1 MPKLSII
8 TINYNNASGLRKTME
23 SVLNQTSKDFEYIVV
38 DGGSTD
44 TSCQVISDQC
54 LVINGE
60 TFVNE
65 ILVKCVSEVDNGIY
79 HAMNK
84 GIKLAKGE
92 YVQFLN
98 SGDTIVAP
106 NVTELMLNRL
116 FSPPSG
122 ELEGATDILYG
133 NMLKQL
139 PNRIL
144 RDRGFAGR
152 IPTMLDFYTGTL
164 NHSSAY
170 IKRNLFDTYGLYD
183 ESLRIVSDWK
193 WYLQVIALN
202 GVMPVYKDID
212 LTLFDM
218 NGISNINSILDK
230 TERKKVLSEILP
242 VSVLIDYERW
252 AFSID
257 QLRRINQ
264 YWITRKIFRLIE
276 RIFFKLEK
284 WFKNKEQEN

>member
-92 YVQFLN
+92 YIQFLN
-98 SGDTIVAP
+98 SGDTLVAP

-122 ELEGATDILYG
+122 ELEGAIDILYG
-133 NMLKQL
+133 NMMKTL
-139 PNRIL
+139 PNRIH
-144 RDRGFAGR
+144 RDRGFYGR

-164 NHSSAY
+164 NHSPTY
-170 IKRNLFDTYGLYD
+170 IKRTMFETYGLYD
-183 ESLRIVSDWK
+183 ETLKIVSDWK

-202 GVMPVYKDID
+202 GVIPVYKDID
-212 LTLFDM
+212 VTIFDM
-218 NGISNINSILDK
+218 NGISNVNSDLDK
-230 TERKKVLSEILP
+230 AERKQVLSEILSS
-242 VSVLIDYERW
+242 SVLTDYERY
-252 AFSID
+252 AFPID
-257 QLRRINQ
+257 QLNRINR
-264 YWITRKIFRLIE
+264 YWITRKGFWLME
-276 RIFFKLEK
+276 RVLFEWEK
-284 WFKNKEQEN
+284 WKREKI